1 MLNEH
6 VGVVLKDVVNGKGK
20 RLEIN
25 VRPVLAAEF
34 QIILEGR
41 EIHAGLD
48 VAVNVENVSR
58 HRNGKMKLIIERGST
73 ALSLSTSGTRRM
85 RGGQGGSS
93 LQAERP

>member
-1 MLNEH
+1 MLHEH
-6 VGVVLKDVVNGKGK
+6 VGVVLKNVMDGKGK

-48 VAVNVENVSR
+48 VAININVENVQNAPNAAAR
-58 HRNGKMKLIIERGST
+58 
-73 ALSLSTSGTRRM
+73 
-85 RGGQGGSS
+85 
-93 LQAERP
+93 